1 MGIPVAYKQGE
12 NRQVLSD
19 ELTLGAAH
27 LKVAD
32 LDRAIAYYTDVIG
45 FQVRERAGDVAYLGA
60 GADDLIVLHERP
72 GARRV
77 SRHAGLYHVA
87 ILFPSQLELARVIQ
101 RIAAT
106 ETPIEGASDHGTH
119 EAIYLPDAD
128 GNGLEL
134 AWDRAPEEWPNLADI
149 TAIAPQPLDMG
160 GLFNLVSGRELVPEA
175 DPGTVVGHV
184 HLHVADIAEATAFYR
199 DLLGFDLITEIDTA
213 AFVSAGGY
221 HHHLA
226 YNTWQGRGA
235 PPSPDDAIG
244 LVHWTIQ
251 LPTDADVAAARER
264 LTAGGAE
271 TTDVDG
277 GFEAHDPSGN
287 AVRIV
292 LAG

>member
-1 MGIPVAYKQGE
+1 MEIAEAYKQGE
-12 NRQVLSD
+12 NRQILPAG
-19 ELTLGAAH
+19 LTLGAAH

-45 FQVRERAGDVAYLGA
+45 FQVRERDGAAAHLGA
-60 GADDLIVLHERP
+60 GDDDLIVLHERP
-72 GARRV
+72 DARRV

-87 ILFPSQLELARVIQ
+87 ILYPSQLELARVVQ
-101 RIAAT
+101 RIAET
-106 ETPIEGASDHGTH
+106 NTPIEGASDHGTH
-119 EAIYLPDAD
+119 EAIYLPDPD

-134 AWDRAPEEWPNLADI
+134 AWDRAPEQWPNLADI

-160 GLFNLVSGRELVPEA
+160 GLFNLVSGREAEPEA

-184 HLHVADIAEATAFYR
+184 HLHVADIAESTAFYR

-235 PPSPDDAIG
+235 PPSPEDAIG
-244 LVHWTIQ
+244 LVHWTIN
-251 LPTDADVAAARER
+251 LPESADVDAARDR
-264 LTAGGAE
+264 LTAGGAP

-277 GFEAHDPSGN
+277 GFEARDPSGN
-287 AVRIV
+287 AVRV
-292 LAG
+292 TAA